1 MAPRV
6 SVIIPSFN
14 HAAFIKSAVN
24 SVLTQT
30 LQELEVVIV
39 DDGSADCSAQIIGDL
54 NDSRV
59 RSIVLSRNQG
69 ACEALNIGIR
79 ESKAPLIAICNSDDE
94 WLPEKLELQLQ
105 VLESNPELAAVFS
118 DVFWID
124 EQGKEL
130 DDERIATARVFQQKN
145 RSRAAWLRDLVQGRN
160 CLCHPSVLIR
170 REIYDKCGLYDNCFR
185 QLPDYNMWLRVLEK
199 YPIEVLSEKL
209 VRFRVCTGQENA
221 SAPTPSN
228 LIRDR
233 NEQALILRRL
243 FKRISAETFAESFGT
258 TKSLSDPEFSFALEK
273 SLYLAKHKGIHTTLF
288 HDIAIETLYEFL
300 QEQPDH
306 GTILDSYGL
315 PSNVFHIITGIYSP
329 WHSRELLGQLTPEER
344 SFLQGDTFERPAG
357 STDAGSTEINPIQLE
372 KSSNHQVEVWHELKQ
387 ELAEVLNSTS
397 WRVTRPLRE
406 IKSYL
411 SSHRAHPKS

>member
-14 HAAFIKSAVN
+14 HAAFIKSAVE

-30 LQELEVVIV
+30 LQELEVIIV
-39 DDGSADCSAQIIGDL
+39 DDGSADCSAQIIGDIT
-54 NDSRV
+54 DSRA
-59 RSIVLSRNQG
+59 RSILLGKNQG

-94 WLPEKLELQLQ
+94 WLPQKLALQLR
-105 VLESNPELAAVFS
+105 VLESNPRLAAVFS

-124 EQGKEL
+124 EHGDEL
-130 DDERIATARVFQQKN
+130 EDKHIATAGVFQQTN

-170 REIYDKCGLYDNCFR
+170 RDIYHECGLYDNCLR
-185 QLPDYNMWLRVLEK
+185 QLPDYNMWLSVLEK
-199 YPIEVLSEKL
+199 YPIHVLSDKL

-233 NEQALILRRL
+233 NEQALILRRF
-243 FKRISAETFAESFGT
+243 FKRIGAETFAESFGT
-258 TKSLSDPEFSFALEK
+258 TKALSDPEFSFALEK
-273 SLYLAKHKGIHTTLF
+273 SLYLAKQRGIHTTLF
-288 HDIAIETLYEFL
+288 HDIAIEILYEFL
-300 QEQPDH
+300 QEHPDH
-306 GTILDSYGL
+306 GPILDSYGL
-315 PSNVFHIITGIYSP
+315 PSNVFHIVTGIFSP
-329 WHSRELLGQLTPEER
+329 WHSRELLGPLTPEER
-344 SFLQGDTFERPAG
+344 RFLDTFELPAR
-357 STDAGSTEINPIQLE
+357 TCATASTEINTIQLE
-372 KSSNHQVEVWHELKQ
+372 KSSNHQIEVWHELKR

-411 SSHRAHPKS
+411 NNHRPQPKS